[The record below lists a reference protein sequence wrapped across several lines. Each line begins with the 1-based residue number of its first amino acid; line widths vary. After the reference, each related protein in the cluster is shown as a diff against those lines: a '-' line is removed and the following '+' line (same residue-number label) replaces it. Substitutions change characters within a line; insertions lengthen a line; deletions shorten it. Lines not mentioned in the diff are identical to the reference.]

1 MTLITTT
8 DALAAFVERMRAET
22 FVTVDTEFMR
32 DRTYWPR
39 LCLMQIAG
47 AGEAVAIDPLAP
59 GMDMAP
65 LAALV
70 DDPGV
75 VKVLH
80 AARQDLEIF
89 FRLFGRLPSPLYD
102 TQIAAMVC
110 GFGEEVAYETLVNEI
125 AHGRL
130 DKASR
135 FTDWARRPLSAAQL
149 AYALGDVTHL
159 RTIYEALSR
168 RIEAAGRTA
177 WVAEEVASLADPALY
192 QPDPAESWRRL
203 KPRSRD
209 RRFLAVVQRLAAWRE
224 REAQRRDLP
233 RNRVIRD
240 DVVMEIAATRPTSV
254 EALRELDRVSLD
266 RESTKAVIAEIQAAM
281 ALPEQELPRAE
292 AQVRL
297 PKGVGP
303 LIDLLRVLLKLRAE
317 ESDVAQRLIANGGD
331 LEAIALDDHA
341 DVPALKGWR
350 REIFGNEALAMKRG
364 EIGLAVRNR
373 RTTVVPLGPA
383 A

>member
-8 DALAAFVERMRAET
+8 EALAAFVERMRAET

-32 DRTYWPR
+32 DRTYWPK

-47 AGEAVAIDPLAP
+47 AGEAVAVDPLAP

-65 LAALV
+65 LAALI

-177 WVAEEVASLADPALY
+177 WVAEEVAGLADPALY

-240 DVVMEIAATRPTSV
+240 DVVMEIAATRPASV
-254 EALRELDRVSLD
+254 EALRDLDRVSLD
-266 RESTKAVIAEIQAAM
+266 RESTRAVIAEIQAAM
-281 ALPEQELPRAE
+281 ALPEHELPRAE
-292 AQVRL
+292 VQVRL
-297 PKGVGP
+297 PKGIGP

-317 ESDVAQRLIANGGD
+317 DSDVAQRLIANGGD

-350 REIFGNEALAMKRG
+350 REIFGTEALALKRG
-364 EIGLAVRNR
+364 EIGIAVRDR
-373 RTTVVPLGPA
+373 RISVVPLGPPA
-383 A
+383 

>member
-22 FVTVDTEFMR
+22 FVTIDTEFMR
-32 DRTYWPR
+32 DRTYWPK

-47 AGEAVAIDPLAP
+47 AGEAVEIDPLAP
-59 GMDMAP
+59 GIDMAP

-70 DDPGV
+70 DDPNV

-110 GFGEEVAYETLVNEI
+110 GFGEEVAYETLVNEL
-125 AHGRL
+125 AHGKL

-135 FTDWARRPLSAAQL
+135 FTDWSRRPLSAAQL
-149 AYALGDVTHL
+149 AYAQGDVTHL
-159 RTIYEALSR
+159 RTIYEVLGR
-168 RIEAAGRTA
+168 RIAAAGRTA
-177 WVAEEVASLADPALY
+177 WVTEEVAGLTDPAIY

-233 RNRVIRD
+233 RNRVVRD
-240 DVVMEIAATRPTSV
+240 DVVMEIAATRPASV

-266 RESTKAVIAEIQAAM
+266 RESAKAVIAEIQAAM
-281 ALPEQELPRAE
+281 ALPEPELPRAE
-292 AQVRL
+292 VQVRL
-297 PKGVGP
+297 PKGIGP
-303 LIDLLRVLLKLRAE
+303 LIELLRVLLKLRAE
-317 ESDVAQRLIANGGD
+317 DSDVAQRLIANGGD
-331 LEAIALDDHA
+331 LEVIALDDHA

-350 REIFGNEALAMKRG
+350 REIFGDEALALKRG